1 MPLITDPTA
10 YRRFYPMS
18 SEPVLD
24 VRNLRAQLKLKG
36 RAWACVNEVSFQL
49 HPGKTLALVGESGCG
64 KTMTALS
71 LLSLALSP
79 PALPPQGEVLFQGMN
94 LLKLSPRELRRI
106 RGGRISMIFQDPS
119 SALNPLY
126 TVGNQ
131 LIETLHTHLDLSDD
145 EAYERAVAA
154 LESVGIP
161 DARARMEEY
170 PHQFSGGM
178 RQRVMIAMALL
189 TEPQVLIADE
199 PTTALDVTIQA
210 QVLEL
215 LKSLQKKN
223 GMAILLIT
231 HDLGVVAEMAD
242 EVAVMYATEIVER
255 GSVDSI
261 FNAPAHPYTQELF
274 KAFRRK
280 KNDTGRLFAIKG
292 TVPELQQLPKGCKF
306 HPRCPHAFEK
316 CFHGEVKTFE
326 AADSK
331 DHRYRCWLGEKL

>member
-1 MPLITDPTA
+1 
-10 YRRFYPMS
+10 MS
-18 SEPVLD
+18 FEPVLD
-24 VRNLRAQLKLKG
+24 VKNLRAALKLHG
-36 RAWACVNEVSFQL
+36 TAWPCVNGVSFQL

-79 PALPPQGEVLFQGMN
+79 PSLPPDGEVMFQGAN
-94 LLKLSPRELRRI
+94 LLKLPKKELRRV
-106 RGGRISMIFQDPS
+106 RGGKISMIFQDPS

-131 LIETLHTHLDLSDD
+131 LIETLHTHLALSDD
-145 EAYERAVAA
+145 EAYERAVLA

-161 DARARMEEY
+161 DPRARMDEY

-178 RQRVMIAMALL
+178 RQRAMIAMALL

-215 LKSLQKKN
+215 LKALQRKN

-261 FNAPAHPYTQELF
+261 FNEPSHPYTQELF
-274 KAFRRK
+274 KAFSRRK
-280 KNDTGRLFAIKG
+280 NEQGRLFAIKG
-292 TVPELQQLPKGCKF
+292 TVPELQHLPKGCKF
-306 HPRCPHAFEK
+306 HPRCPYAFEK
-316 CFHGEVKTFE
+316 CFHGEVQTFS
-326 AADSK
+326 AKNDQ
-331 DHRYRCWLGEKL
+331 DHTFRCWLGENS

>member
-1 MPLITDPTA
+1 
-10 YRRFYPMS
+10 MS

-24 VRNLRAQLKLKG
+24 VRGLKAHLKLHGK
-36 RAWACVNEVSFQL
+36 AWPCVNGVSFQL
-49 HPGKTLALVGESGCG
+49 YPGKTLALVGESGCG

-79 PALPPQGEVLFQGMN
+79 PALPPEGEVLFQGKN
-94 LLKLSPRELRRI
+94 LLRLSPKELRQV
-106 RGGRISMIFQDPS
+106 RGGKISMIFQDPS

-131 LIETLHTHLDLSDD
+131 LIETVHTHLDLSDD
-145 EAYERAVAA
+145 EAYAKAVQA

-161 DARARMEEY
+161 DPKARMEEY

-178 RQRVMIAMALL
+178 RQRAMIAMALL
-189 TEPQVLIADE
+189 TEPQILIADE

-210 QVLEL
+210 QVLDL
-215 LKSLQKKN
+215 LKALQKKN

-242 EVAVMYATEIVER
+242 EVAVMYATEIVEK

-261 FNAPAHPYTQELF
+261 FNAPSHPYTQELF
-274 KAFRRK
+274 RAFSRK
-280 KNDTGRLFAIKG
+280 KNQEGRLFAIKG
-292 TVPELQQLPKGCKF
+292 TVPELQRLPSGCKF
-306 HPRCPHAFEK
+306 HPRCPHAFAP
-316 CFHGEVKTFE
+316 CFQGEVHDFHAKDALDHTF
-326 AADSK
+326 
-331 DHRYRCWLGEKL
+331 RCWLGEKS